1 MWPPTTGATSS
12 SINNL
17 VTKQTEPLATWKKYS
32 YSRIFKETGLY
43 FHNFFSYLKP
53 KLLLNLLL
61 KCLLFMI
68 VVLAKN
74 IVISSMVIYSS
85 FVLYFSNM
93 VNVKFYI
100 CLLDD
105 YNIARAAML
114 KAELSSCLESDDN
127 LLGKRKSK

>member
-1 MWPPTTGATSS
+1 MRPPTTGATNSG
-12 SINNL
+12 IYNL
-17 VTKQTEPLATWKKYS
+17 VTKQTEPLVTWKKYA
-32 YSRIFKETGLY
+32 RIFKETGLY
-43 FHNFFSYLKP
+43 VHNFFSFLKP

-61 KCLLFMI
+61 KCLLFII
-68 VVLAKN
+68 VLLTKN
-74 IVISSMVIYSS
+74 IVIFSMVIYSS

-127 LLGKRKSK
+127 LVGKRKSK

>member
-1 MWPPTTGATSS
+1 
-12 SINNL
+12 
-17 VTKQTEPLATWKKYS
+17 
-32 YSRIFKETGLY
+32 
-43 FHNFFSYLKP
+43 
-53 KLLLNLLL
+53 
-61 KCLLFMI
+61 MI

-74 IVISSMVIYSS
+74 IVISSTVIYSS
-85 FVLYFSNM
+85 FVLYFSKM

-127 LLGKRKSK
+127 LVGKRKSK